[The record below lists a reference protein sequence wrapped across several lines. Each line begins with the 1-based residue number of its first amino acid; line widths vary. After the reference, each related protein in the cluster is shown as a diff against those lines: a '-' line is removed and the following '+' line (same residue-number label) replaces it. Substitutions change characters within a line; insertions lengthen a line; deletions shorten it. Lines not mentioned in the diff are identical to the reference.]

1 MKKLLT
7 FLLFVTMVV
16 CSLMF
21 TACGASSGGHHH
33 QFNIDNGYV
42 DGNGIIYRQWN
53 CDCGES
59 KLYKAGKG
67 YFVTP
72 ETAQDVLDGKYGPLS
87 GKTIIFSAGEYG
99 DLEFGRAT
107 SYEGGETVYC
117 GTQNEILKDLEDIS
131 VMTWGSK
138 YYTRSIK
145 NLKVIANEGV
155 SVASLSAFSGH
166 VKGVGYDYVIN
177 KEFNGSG
184 YFLSHQF
191 ENVTFKGIN
200 FTGRVDFS
208 TSQGTS
214 LFKDEVVLET
224 TSIDGLNFIDC
235 SFTTGGIESSN
246 GAGLSIYSEMS
257 GNNEVI
263 KNVVVEKCN
272 FVNSYQGIYTHH
284 VNSVTVKNST
294 FDTTGHNAIAIQN
307 HGDKTFGHGIIII
320 DNNMFNNIGDR
331 IIRFN
336 LLDAE
341 SITITNN
348 VATNSGDD
356 DLQVIKA
363 TSIEDGIE
371 FVVNSNDWG
380 EGRVVANAQFE
391 DAE

>member
-7 FLLFVTMVV
+7 FLLFVATLM

-42 DGNGIIYRQWN
+42 DGNGIIYRQWD
-53 CDCGES
+53 CVCGES

-72 ETAQDVLDGKYGPLS
+72 ENAQDVLDGKYGTLS

-99 DLEFGRAT
+99 ELVFGRAT
-107 SYEGGETVYC
+107 SYEGGETTYC

-131 VMTWGSK
+131 AMTWGSR

-145 NLKVIANEGV
+145 DLKVIANEGV
-155 SVASLSAFSGH
+155 SVASLSAISGH
-166 VKGVGYDYVIN
+166 IYGAGYDYVIN

-200 FTGRVDFS
+200 FTGRVDFA

-224 TSIDGLNFIDC
+224 TSIDGLNFINC
-235 SFTTGGIESSN
+235 SFTTGGTESSN
-246 GAGLSIYSEMS
+246 GAGLRIYSEMS
-257 GNNEVI
+257 DNNEVI
-263 KNVVVEKCN
+263 KNALIENCTFN
-272 FVNSYQGIYTHH
+272 NLYQGIYTGH
-284 VNSVTVKNST
+284 VNGITVKNNA

-307 HGDKTFGHGIIII
+307 GGVFNHGVIVI
-320 DNNMFNNIGDR
+320 DNNTFNNVGDR

-371 FVVNSNDWG
+371 FIINSNDWG